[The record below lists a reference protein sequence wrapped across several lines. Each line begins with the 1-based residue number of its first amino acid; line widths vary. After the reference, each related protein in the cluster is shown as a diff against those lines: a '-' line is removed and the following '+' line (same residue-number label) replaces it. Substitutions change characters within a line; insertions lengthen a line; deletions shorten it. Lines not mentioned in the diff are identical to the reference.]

1 MRDLHERM
9 SGDAKQLHQTMR
21 AVELDKQ
28 DLQTAYQE
36 VCAENEKLR
45 DANARLVDDNK
56 HLFGKS
62 SQIEMD
68 LGKSEYTVNELMER
82 EQTLIQE
89 IRNLERNVTFLT
101 Q

>member
-1 MRDLHERM
+1 MSRENCFLKNELEKVQRERDHFRDMHERVN
-9 SGDAKQLHQTMR
+9 GETKNLHQTMR

-56 HLFGKS
+56 HLFGRS
-62 SQIEMD
+62 S
-68 LGKSEYTVNELMER
+68 
-82 EQTLIQE
+82 
-89 IRNLERNVTFLT
+89 
-101 Q
+101 